1 MKEDR
6 LILIKSIMEK
16 AYVIMRKGFEY
27 DDNIYNET
35 EGGNPS
41 LIVFSKEEAIEKV
54 KHLNIL
60 EYKSTSI
67 QYYGYDISDVLNVDE
82 SEFLEFTKSLVEKYG
97 EIERKYSWESIEYT
111 LHPMANEEESEKY
124 YKMTSIRFFDI
135 VETDI
140 DRKSYRDKQISDIL
154 E

>member
-1 MKEDR
+1 
-6 LILIKSIMEK
+6 MEK

-35 EGGNPS
+35 EGGSPS
-41 LIVFSKEEAIEKV
+41 LIVFSKEEAISKV
-54 KHLNIL
+54 KDLNIL

-67 QYYGYDISDVLNVDE
+67 RDYGYDIADTLNVEE
-82 SEFLEFTKSLVEKYG
+82 SDFIDFNKSLVEKYG
-97 EIERKYSWESIEYT
+97 EIKKKYSREDTEYT
-111 LHPMANEEESEKY
+111 LHSKANEEECEQY
-124 YKMTSIRFFDI
+124 YKMVSIRFFNI

-140 DRKSYRDKQISDIL
+140 DKKSYRDKQISDIL

>member
-1 MKEDR
+1 
-6 LILIKSIMEK
+6 MEK

-41 LIVFSKEEAIEKV
+41 LIVFSKEEAILRV
-54 KHLNIL
+54 KDLNIL

-67 QYYGYDISDVLNVDE
+67 RDYGYDITDILNVE
-82 SEFLEFTKSLVEKYG
+82 ENELLEFNKSLVKKYG
-97 EIERKYSWESIEYT
+97 EIKKKYIWEDTAYN
-111 LHPMANEEESEKY
+111 LHPMANEEECEQY
-124 YKMTSIRFFDI
+124 YKMVSIRFFI
-135 VETDI
+135 TVETDI
-140 DRKSYRDKQISDIL
+140 DKKSYRDKQISDIL